1 MKTIKANAAK
11 WVLLGFMAA
20 GSSVAMATQGVYLGI
35 GAGAA
40 NNKTVDD
47 SDTAVKVFA
56 GFDFNDMWGV
66 EASYI
71 DLGRAEVGPIAV
83 DAETVALQGVFNWGL
98 TPRFGIFG
106 KAGAHYAD
114 ISSNVGGSDNEG
126 GLALGAGVKYEF
138 TPFLGI
144 RGEVERFDMD
154 EAKSDVITASLVFKF
169 Q

>member
-1 MKTIKANAAK
+1 MRTIKANAAK
-11 WVLLGFMAA
+11 WILLGCMAA
-20 GSSVAMATQGVYLGI
+20 GSTAAVAAQGVYLGI

-56 GFDFNDMWGV
+56 GFDFNHMWGA
-66 EASYI
+66 EASYV

-83 DAETVALQGVFNWGL
+83 DAETMALQGVFNWGL
-98 TPRFGIFG
+98 TQRVAVFG

-126 GLALGAGVKYEF
+126 GLVLGAGVKYEF

-154 EAKSDVITASLVFKF
+154 EAKSDVITASLVLKF